1 MEGYRTIEDARLIVL
16 DGIRYHGCGSWKS
29 CLRLADDA
37 KRIAAYASYRT
48 AAHVNRFSG
57 EHDGGPENE
66 LKAKKAEKTY
76 RLAAWVL
83 KRIAEGRDEHDVKV
97 KAEEAVK
104 EEARIAALP
113 RVNKYGRPL

>member
-16 DGIRYHGCGSWKS
+16 DTIRLYGCDAWKS
-29 CLRLADDA
+29 FIHLALDA
-37 KRIAAYASYRT
+37 KSIAEYASYRT
-48 AAHVNRFSG
+48 ASHVNRFSG

-83 KRIAEGRDEHDVKV
+83 KRIAEGRDEHDAKV
-97 KAEEAVK
+97 KAEVAVK